1 MKKVNPGKDE
11 QLKTCWGTMLKYI
24 GNVAKV
30 GLSLHMCLCNPQHS
44 QHAHRDSINPDAG
57 LAFTAKSNRK
67 WGRGGLTG
75 ASSLMQDPKEE
86 KYRKIRL
93 CNAAFQ
99 ARVGSLNGALKFL
112 EIVGFQQEGDF
123 LVMPAEKATADTLNA
138 AGGEL
143 NNASTNPFFG
153 VL

>member
-1 MKKVNPGKDE
+1 M
-11 QLKTCWGTMLKYI
+11 
-24 GNVAKV
+24 
-30 GLSLHMCLCNPQHS
+30 S
-44 QHAHRDSINPDAG
+44 
-57 LAFTAKSNRK
+57 
-67 WGRGGLTG
+67 
-75 ASSLMQDPKEE
+75 
-86 KYRKIRL
+86 
-93 CNAAFQ
+93 
-99 ARVGSLNGALKFL
+99 SLNGALKFL